1 MVSYATFTDI
11 GTCENNEDACGIFE
25 KGTKKCMVLCDGLGG
40 HGRGEVASGLVK
52 EEFGN
57 VFLMDNL
64 TPEAFFDRAFELS
77 QENLLKEQDV
87 QRAKSE
93 MKTTLVCLYLDG
105 DKVYCSHVGDSRLYF
120 FRKNKCVKR
129 TIDHSVPQMLAL
141 SGDIKEKD
149 IRNHPD
155 RNRLLRVMGTEWS
168 KKMYE
173 VEQWDDVDD
182 KTSYLLCSDGFWEL
196 IDEKTMCKILKKS
209 RNAQEWLEA
218 MAAVVKENGRGKHM
232 DNFTAIAVFCR

>member
-11 GTCENNEDACGIFE
+11 GTCENNEDAFGVFE
-25 KGTKKCMVLCDGLGG
+25 KGTKRCMVLCDGLGG
-40 HGRGEVASGLVK
+40 HGKGEVASAIVK
-52 EEFGN
+52 DEFGRM
-57 VFLMDNL
+57 FLEEDV
-64 TPEAFFDRAFELS
+64 TPEAFFDKAFESS
-77 QENLLKEQDV
+77 QYKLLKEQEL
-87 QRAKSE
+87 QRAWAE
-93 MKTTLVCLYLDG
+93 MKTTAVCLYLDG
-105 DKVYCSHVGDSRLYF
+105 EKVLCSHVGDSRLYYF
-120 FRKNKCVKR
+120 HKNKYIKR

-173 VEQWDDVDD
+173 VEQWDDADD

-218 MAAVVKENGRGKHM
+218 MATVVKENGKGKHM